1 MSLLPLLGPRPFGPF
16 APGAADRGR
25 REGLGRNAPLRG
37 CEKRMV
43 PGMTRG
49 RPRWGVAWPALRALS
64 PLRSMLQAR
73 DRPASR
79 QARSVS
85 PAPLPRLHPSRVRLY
100 LGGRSTG
107 RWEPSL

>member
-16 APGAADRGR
+16 APGAADAGGR

-49 RPRWGVAWPALRALS
+49 EAALGDCVARTARALT
-64 PLRSMLQAR
+64 
-73 DRPASR
+73 PA
-79 QARSVS
+79 
-85 PAPLPRLHPSRVRLY
+85 
-100 LGGRSTG
+100 
-107 RWEPSL
+107 